1 MYNSKYRFGKNLS
14 ENIMN
19 KLCYLLNLENEDLL
33 FEKITQSFKEKITK
47 WDYFVNWDKVFG
59 NIEPIEKELN
69 LLNFLIGKEDIE
81 NEAFNL
87 IKEYPQVIKAFPTLI
102 AVREKSIDIL
112 IDTKNFIYKKYS
124 FSKGKL
130 KDEECKE
137 LAYFLVNSGIGEI
150 LKEKKVKNLV
160 DYATGVEVGLDSNGR
175 KNRGGTLMENLV
187 EEFVADTC
195 QNLGLQ
201 YMAQATS
208 KKIKEQWNIDVVV
221 DKSSRQLDFAI
232 NKNGKLYF
240 IECNFYGGGG
250 SKLKSTATEYIEMNR
265 YWNKQNIEFIWI
277 TDGAGWKSTLKPL
290 REYFDKADYLLNLEM
305 LKEGLLYQIIN

>member
-1 MYNSKYRFGKNLS
+1 
-14 ENIMN
+14 MN
-19 KLCYLLNLENEDLL
+19 KLCKLLNLKNEDEL
-33 FEKITQSFKEKITK
+33 FVKITQSFKEKITK
-47 WDYFVNWDKVFG
+47 WDYFVNWTKVFS

-69 LLNFLIGKEDIE
+69 LLNFLIGKENIE
-81 NEAFNL
+81 AEAYQL
-87 IKEYPQVIKAFPTLI
+87 IKQYPQVIKAFPTLI
-102 AVREKSIDIL
+102 AVREKSVDIL
-112 IDTKNFIYKKYS
+112 TDTKNFIYKKYS
-124 FSKGKL
+124 FTKGKL
-130 KDEECKE
+130 TDDECKE

-150 LKEKKVKNLV
+150 LKDKKVKNLV

-175 KNRGGTLMENLV
+175 KNRGGTLMESLV

-201 YMAQATS
+201 YMAQATA
-208 KKIKEQWNIDVVV
+208 KKIKEQWNLEVIV

-232 NKNGKLYF
+232 NKNGKLFF

-265 YWNKQNIEFIWI
+265 YWNKQGIEFIWI

-305 LKEGLLYQIIN
+305 LKDNNLDFILG